1 MGEFKLGTGKT
12 TAFLLPAIQNT
23 LTESPRKGQVSILI
37 MSPTRE
43 LALQI
48 AAEASRLVARLARPL
63 EVQYVDLKL
72 VIPVGYWI
80 SISRIMLTS
89 SLSLVPRLEALQKR
103 VI

>member
-1 MGEFKLGTGKT
+1 MGISTLGTGKT

-48 AAEASRLVARLARPL
+48 AAEASRLVSKLARPL
-63 EVQYVDLKL
+63 EVQYVALRL
-72 VIPVGYWI
+72 VISVWY
-80 SISRIMLTS
+80 
-89 SLSLVPRLEALQKR
+89 
-103 VI
+103 